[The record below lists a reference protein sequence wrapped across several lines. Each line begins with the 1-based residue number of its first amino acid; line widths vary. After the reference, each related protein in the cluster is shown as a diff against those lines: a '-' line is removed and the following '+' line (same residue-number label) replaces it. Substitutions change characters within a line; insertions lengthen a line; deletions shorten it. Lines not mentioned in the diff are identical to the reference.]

1 MKQCPACRTTY
12 TDDSL
17 RFCLAD
23 GSSLDPVPDNE
34 TTLLNPMR
42 GAHQNETGAS
52 GTAAAKPS
60 TVKIV
65 VVIGL
70 VVLFLLIG
78 MGIALALLYSNR
90 NSRKANAP
98 ATPALAA
105 TPIATPD
112 LEKQNLQDQLA
123 NIQKQLD
130 AQKASNKNT
139 GTLPAAT
146 PPAADVT
153 GFVSARVNSPN
164 DGFLALRDKPHA
176 EFGNRLERIPH
187 DAIVTI
193 ENCGAIQRR
202 LGGRSGR
209 WCMVTYNGKT
219 GYVFDAFLIRQ

>member
-1 MKQCPACRTTY
+1 MKQCPTCHTTY

-23 GSSLDPVPDNE
+23 GSSLDPLPDNE
-34 TTLLNPMR
+34 ATLVKPMR
-42 GAHQNETGAS
+42 SAAENQAA
-52 GTAAAKPS
+52 GTMAAQPS
-60 TVKIV
+60 TAKIV

-70 VVLFLLIG
+70 VALFLLIG
-78 MGIALALLYSNR
+78 TGIALALLYSNR
-90 NSRKANAP
+90 DSRKANVP
-98 ATPALAA
+98 ATPASVA
-105 TPIATPD
+105 TPVATPD

-139 GTLPAAT
+139 GAPSAAT
-146 PPAADVT
+146 TPAVDAT
-153 GFVSARVNSPN
+153 GYVSARVNSPN

-176 EFGNRLERIPH
+176 EFGNRIERIPH
-187 DAIVTI
+187 GAVVTI
-193 ENCGAIQRR
+193 ENCGATQRR